1 MFVLFITLP
10 GESSAMVVS
19 LALCIFSLLALVQA
33 QSESQQPKIQL
44 RLVGDKRKHYEG
56 RLEVF
61 YNNEWGTICDDD
73 FSIEAAHVACRELG
87 FLAAVAWSPSAKFGQ
102 GQGRQKAYD
111 SLKDPYILGIHC

>member
-1 MFVLFITLP
+1 MVLFNALA
-10 GESSAMVVS
+10 GESLAMAFPS
-19 LALCIFSLLALVQA
+19 ALCILSLLALVQA

-44 RLVGDKRKHYEG
+44 RLAGDKGKHYEG

-102 GQGRQKAYD
+102 GEGRREF
-111 SLKDPYILGIHC
+111 